1 MHDSIDSL
9 QRFLFDQHNV
19 RGELVQ
25 LGPAYAAMIANHN
38 YPPAVA
44 ELLGELLAATS
55 LLTALLKFEGSIT
68 VQLQGEGP
76 LRLLV
81 VNGDHQQQFRGVAR
95 LASEAAASALAEAR
109 GLQQLLG
116 KGYLVITVSPID
128 GERYQGVVALSRD
141 TLAHCLEDYF
151 QQSEQLDTHLWLH
164 ASSGE
169 QAVAGGL
176 LLQRLPSDI
185 KDDDDG
191 LNHLAQLANT
201 LSRDE
206 LFQLP
211 ANELLHRLFHQDEL
225 RLFAPQPLTFV
236 CGCSQQRSEDA
247 VITLG
252 REECEALIAEKGEIS
267 VHCEYCAKDYHF
279 GLNDLDRLFGPA
291 GARRH

>member
-44 ELLGELLAATS
+44 DLLGELLAATS

-68 VQLQGEGP
+68 VQLQGDGP

-81 VNGDHQQQFRGVAR
+81 VNGDHRQQFRGVAR
-95 LASEAAASALAEAR
+95 LASEPGEAC

-164 ASSGE
+164 ASSGA

-185 KDDDDG
+185 KGDDEG

-225 RLFAPQPLTFV
+225 RLFAAQPLAFV
-236 CGCSQQRSEDA
+236 CGCSLERSEDA
-247 VITLG
+247 VTTLG
-252 REECEALIAEKGEIS
+252 REECEALIAEKGEIK

-279 GLNDLDRLFGPA
+279 GLADLDRLFGPA
-291 GARRH
+291 SAHRH

>member
-1 MHDSIDSL
+1 MHDSIDHL

-68 VQLQGEGP
+68 VQLQGDGP
-76 LRLLV
+76 LRMLV
-81 VNGDHQQQFRGVAR
+81 VNGDHRQQFRGVAR
-95 LASEAAASALAEAR
+95 LAREPGNAH

-116 KGYLVITVSPID
+116 SGYLVITVSPVD

-164 ASSGE
+164 ARSGA

-176 LLQRLPSDI
+176 LLQRLPGDI
-185 KDDDDG
+185 KGDDEG

-201 LSRDE
+201 LSPDE

-211 ANELLHRLFHQDEL
+211 ATELLHRLFHQEEL
-225 RLFAPQPLTFV
+225 RLFDPQLLAFV
-236 CGCSQQRSEDA
+236 CGCSRERSEDA
-247 VITLG
+247 VTTLG
-252 REECEALIAEKGEIS
+252 RSECEALIAEKGEIS
-267 VHCEYCAKDYHF
+267 VHCEYCAKDYRF

-291 GARRH
+291 SAQRH